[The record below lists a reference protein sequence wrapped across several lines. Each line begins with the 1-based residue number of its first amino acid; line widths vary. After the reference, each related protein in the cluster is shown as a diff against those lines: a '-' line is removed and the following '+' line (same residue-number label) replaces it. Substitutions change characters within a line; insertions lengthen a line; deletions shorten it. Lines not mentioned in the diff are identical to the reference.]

1 VLRSVTLSVA
11 LSVLAAAC
19 ALLEPPVPPGTVA
32 THARVKNLENV
43 PVELEVKM
51 PTSGVLLGAVE
62 PASLPA
68 NGTAMVTFYL
78 PVSGDWW
85 ITVNGSDMYAAAD
98 IREIGSGR
106 CTLDMEVSADG
117 HGGLGCAS
125 TKP

>member
-1 VLRSVTLSVA
+1 MLRSVTLSVA

-19 ALLEPPVPPGTVA
+19 ALFEPAPPPGTVP
-32 THARVKNLENV
+32 TQARVTNLEKF
-43 PVELEVKM
+43 PVELAVEM
-51 PTSGVLLGAVE
+51 PTGVLSGAVV

-68 NGTAMVTFYL
+68 GGTAQVTFYL
-78 PVSGDWW
+78 PPRGDWW

-98 IREIGSGR
+98 IREMGSGR

>member
-11 LSVLAAAC
+11 LCVLAAAC
-19 ALLEPPVPPGTVA
+19 ALFEPPVPPGTVA
-32 THARVKNLENV
+32 THARVKNLENF
-43 PVELEVKM
+43 PVELAVKM
-51 PTSGVLLGAVE
+51 TTSGVLLGAVS

-68 NGTAMVTFYL
+68 NGTAQVTFYL

-85 ITVNGSDMYAAAD
+85 ITVNESDMYGAAD
-98 IREIGSGR
+98 IREVGVG
-106 CTLDMEVSADG
+106 CGQLDMEVSADG